1 MLTTNDDDDAGY
13 ETDATVRD
21 EDYDSEKERE
31 FNANRK
37 RKMST
42 PSTPQAMEQG
52 DEPFT
57 PEAMEQGPEPS
68 TEILKKTGSPMYTE
82 FEGMRVPYT
91 RNSVY
96 IGQIPLDRNGKNY
109 RQVSGANC
117 LTVVLPSQED
127 DDAQKNHRAKEIRV
141 IHANPHINAE
151 HGLHVPSIRRIVLC
165 RLLVGINYICN

>member
-68 TEILKKTGSPMYTE
+68 TEILKKTGSPIYTE

-96 IGQIPLDRNGKNY
+96 IGQIPLDRNGKPIKWEE
-109 RQVSGANC
+109 
-117 LTVVLPSQED
+117 LP
-127 DDAQKNHRAKEIRV
+127 
-141 IHANPHINAE
+141 
-151 HGLHVPSIRRIVLC
+151 PSIRRKLFDGGLAKS
-165 RLLVGINYICN
+165 RRRRRAKKSSRKRNSRHTRKSAHKRRARSTRSKH